1 MISRIR
7 QLQSSL
13 YSLENWILFFLVMA
27 MLGLAITQIF
37 LRNVCDFGLVWAEA
51 LSRLMVCWDTMIG
64 SMIAA
69 RSSQHIR
76 IDLLDQYAP
85 DKIKK
90 LITGVVYLLTTFIC
104 FTLFYFSLLFLQF
117 EYNDGTIAFANI
129 PSWIIISILPL
140 CFLVICVSFFSIVF
154 FLHLVIES

>member
-37 LRNVCDFGLVWAEA
+37 LRNVFDFGLVWAEA
-51 LSRLMVCWDTMIG
+51 LSRLMVFWAMMIG

-90 LITGVVYLLTTFIC
+90 LITVVVYLLTSFIC
-104 FTLFYFSLLFLQF
+104 FTLFYFSLLFL
-117 EYNDGTIAFANI
+117 
-129 PSWIIISILPL
+129 
-140 CFLVICVSFFSIVF
+140 
-154 FLHLVIES
+154 